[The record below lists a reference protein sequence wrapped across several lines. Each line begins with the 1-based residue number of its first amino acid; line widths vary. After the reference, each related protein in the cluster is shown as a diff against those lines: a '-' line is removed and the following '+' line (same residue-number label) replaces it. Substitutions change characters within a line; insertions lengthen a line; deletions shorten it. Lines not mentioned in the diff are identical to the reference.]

1 MRQSP
6 RGLFLYEDDGVKE
19 LMVKSNPLG
28 RDDELRELYNAVRLG
43 RPVYHSGAWGMA
55 TLEVGLA
62 INESTKTHK
71 QIELT
76 HQVEMPDAYDIEYAV
91 EVVEERVVEDTMP
104 VA

>member
-1 MRQSP
+1 
-6 RGLFLYEDDGVKE
+6 
-19 LMVKSNPLG
+19 
-28 RDDELRELYNAVRLG
+28 
-43 RPVYHSGAWGMA
+43 MA

-76 HQVEMPDAYDIEYAV
+76 HQVEMPDAYDVEYAV
-91 EVVEERVVEDTMP
+91 EVVEERVVTDTMP